1 MLIKVRTIVKNKGQG
16 IVEYAL
22 LLAFVVGIAMMLN
35 GSNIGSAVQGLFNN
49 VAAVFGD
56 VKDYASALKHWGNM
70 SEEEL
75 SKIENKKRLSI
86 DQEALD
92 NLAGYFIG
100 LTKADLY
107 PLFTREDIV
116 WSNKVI
122 LLGHLTNNE
131 NGGMSFIADG
141 DSISDTGKGELEAH
155 IYNWLQQD
163 YGRDGIYDSSK
174 DYNPETR
181 YLYSDYAL
189 GNDAGSTFK
198 TADNKTYDRGGIKV
212 KLLYDNSDNVVAAK
226 VVMDSFNNSGSAGA
240 NSSKGLS
247 VTKIGNLPATYNDDF
262 DTNFNKNEV
271 LKQLNNT

>member
-1 MLIKVRTIVKNKGQG
+1 MLRRLRNAVQQKGQG

-22 LLAFVVGIAMMLN
+22 LLAFVVGIAMLLN
-35 GSNIGSAVQGLFNN
+35 SSNIGGAVKG
-49 VAAVFGD
+49 VFDDVVTVFSD
-56 VKDYASALKHWGNM
+56 VKDYASALEHWGNM
-70 SEEEL
+70 SKEEL
-75 SKIENKKRLSI
+75 SKVENEKRLSI
-86 DQEALD
+86 DQEAMA

-107 PLFTREDIV
+107 PLFTRADTV

-131 NGGMSFIADG
+131 NGGMSFVANG

-163 YGRDGIYDSSK
+163 YGKDGVYDSSK

-181 YLYSDYAL
+181 YLFSDYAL
-189 GNDAGSTFK
+189 GNDTGSTFK
-198 TADNKTYDRGGIKV
+198 AADNKTYDRGGIKI
-212 KLLYDNSDNVVAAK
+212 KLLYDNSDKVVAAK

-271 LKQLNNT
+271 LKQLNN